1 MDAAVIKQV
10 EASVA
15 KRLADANISPALA
28 KDLASIAA
36 KIHADGFP
44 ITDVLPNGII
54 APDGATLRTELLPK
68 DIRRIVDLINGPR
81 VGGIK
86 VFPRGILAPDHFR
99 VHIDLK

>member
-1 MDAAVIKQV
+1 MDATSVKQI
-10 EASVA
+10 EINVA
-15 KRLADANISPALA
+15 KRLADANITPALA
-28 KDLASIAA
+28 KDLAHIAA
-36 KIHADGFP
+36 KIHADGFA

-68 DIRRIVDLINGPR
+68 DIHRVIDLITGAR
-81 VGGIK
+81 VGGVK